1 MLNRYTVAAVSLA
14 IVATAPVQAGL
25 FGLGKFKVDQSDD
38 RFSANG
44 LTTYSGLN
52 NRISKKSLAG
62 GTHIDGSGVFVE
74 PVAIKKKDD
83 GSIVALSFFIHN
95 DVSDGT
101 GPGAALTLGE
111 PTRISFITGEGAPIN
126 LTIERGKRQWS
137 DITAYNSVTRTASTA
152 ITETGFA
159 DVTPEQYQRIM
170 NAPQLL
176 AKIEGEKRSMTYEVK
191 DISKSFQVNLKTFW
205 NDYAAKR
212 A

>member
-1 MLNRYTVAAVSLA
+1 MLNRYSIAAVSLA

-111 PTRISFITGEGAPIN
+111 PTRINFITGEGAPIN
-126 LTIERGKRQWS
+126 LTIERDKRQWS

-191 DISKSFQVNLKTFW
+191 DISKSFQMNLKTFW

>member
-126 LTIERGKRQWS
+126 LSIERGKRQWS

>member
-1 MLNRYTVAAVSLA
+1 MLNRYSIAAVSLA

-111 PTRISFITGEGAPIN
+111 PTRINFITGEGAPIN

-170 NAPQLL
+170 YAPQLL

-191 DISKSFQVNLKTFW
+191 DISKSFQMNLKTFW

>member
-1 MLNRYTVAAVSLA
+1 MLNRYSIAAVSLA

-74 PVAIKKKDD
+74 PVAINKKDD

-111 PTRISFITGEGAPIN
+111 PTRINFITGEGAPIN

-191 DISKSFQVNLKTFW
+191 DISKSFQMNLKTFW

>member
-1 MLNRYTVAAVSLA
+1 MLNRYSIAAVSLA

-111 PTRISFITGEGAPIN
+111 PTRINFITGEGAPIN

-191 DISKSFQVNLKTFW
+191 DISKSFQMNLKTFW
-205 NDYAAKR
+205 NDYAVKR

>member
-1 MLNRYTVAAVSLA
+1 MLNRYTAAAVSLA
-14 IVATAPVQAGL
+14 IAATAPVQAGL

-62 GTHIDGSGVFVE
+62 GTHIDGSGIFVE

-191 DISKSFQVNLKTFW
+191 DISKSFQLNLKTFW

>member
-1 MLNRYTVAAVSLA
+1 M
-14 IVATAPVQAGL
+14 
-25 FGLGKFKVDQSDD
+25 
-38 RFSANG
+38 
-44 LTTYSGLN
+44 
-52 NRISKKSLAG
+52 
-62 GTHIDGSGVFVE
+62 FVE

-111 PTRISFITGEGAPIN
+111 PTRINFITGEGAPIN

-191 DISKSFQVNLKTFW
+191 DISKSFQMNLKTFW

>member
-1 MLNRYTVAAVSLA
+1 MLNRYSIAAVSLA

-44 LTTYSGLN
+44 LTIYSGLN

-62 GTHIDGSGVFVE
+62 GTNIDGSGVFVE

-111 PTRISFITGEGAPIN
+111 PTRINFITGEGAPIN

-191 DISKSFQVNLKTFW
+191 DISKSFQMNLKTFW

>member
-1 MLNRYTVAAVSLA
+1 MLNRYSIAAVSLA

-111 PTRISFITGEGAPIN
+111 PTRINFITGEGAPIN

-191 DISKSFQVNLKTFW
+191 DISKSFQMNLKTFW

>member
-1 MLNRYTVAAVSLA
+1 MLNRYSIAAVSLA

-44 LTTYSGLN
+44 LTIYSGLN

-111 PTRISFITGEGAPIN
+111 PTRINFITGEGAPIN

-191 DISKSFQVNLKTFW
+191 DISKSFQMNLKTFW

>member
-1 MLNRYTVAAVSLA
+1 MLNRYSIAAVSLA

-44 LTTYSGLN
+44 LTIYSGLN

-111 PTRISFITGEGAPIN
+111 PTRINFITGEGAPIN

-152 ITETGFA
+152 ITETCFA

-191 DISKSFQVNLKTFW
+191 DISKSFQMNLKTFW